1 MLFRSS
7 IPTVKRTLYFPYR
20 FKGKACFL
28 IKGSEGDTIGE
39 EGSLCTKCGPRT
51 SLDRTNAQR
60 IIEHMAAHILHDPA
74 IRSHPQEHC
83 GLCLRPSPMCA
94 IYLKK
99 GCGGSRGYN
108 VDMKHSKCV
117 NLIRFKYAIAATSSE
132 NSPCTNVP
140 IMCPICPPKSPA
152 VWTYSLDAHFRD
164 SHNLSRDQ
172 FPIKHHLSRSETEG
186 IQIVWENRHQLRK
199 KRNIRGKKVIPLVI
213 SNAHRY
219 SSQE

>member
-1 MLFRSS
+1 MRSQSWNYNTRARKTNVPSALLVLAGYLHRHLSPRNVNS
-7 IPTVKRTLYFPYR
+7 IPTVKCTLYFPYR

-28 IKGSEGDTIGE
+28 IEGSERDTIGE

-60 IIEHMAAHILHDPA
+60 IIEHMAAHILYDLT
-74 IRSHPQEHC
+74 IRSHPQEYC

-99 GCGGSRGYN
+99 GRGGSRGYN
-108 VDMKHSKCV
+108 VDMKHSNCI

-140 IMCPICPPKSPA
+140 VMCIRKRPP
-152 VWTYSLDAHFRD
+152 
-164 SHNLSRDQ
+164 
-172 FPIKHHLSRSETEG
+172 
-186 IQIVWENRHQLRK
+186 
-199 KRNIRGKKVIPLVI
+199 
-213 SNAHRY
+213 
-219 SSQE
+219 SSGCL